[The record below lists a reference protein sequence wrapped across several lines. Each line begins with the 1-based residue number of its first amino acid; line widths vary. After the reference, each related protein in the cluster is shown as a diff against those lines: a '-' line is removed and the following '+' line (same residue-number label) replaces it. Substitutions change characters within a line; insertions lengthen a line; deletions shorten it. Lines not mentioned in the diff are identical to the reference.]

1 MELVAELSPPDD
13 QRALERD
20 KEKDPA
26 MIDRST
32 AAVDKS
38 AVMRGL
44 VSKTRVPLGSEIYNR
59 ILETLYDE
67 AAALDERR
75 FDDWVAMLHP
85 DLIYTAPIR
94 LTRTGPNRDRDI
106 MRTMMHFDDDY
117 ASILMRTGRLSKSA
131 WAEDPPSRCRR
142 FVTNVRV
149 AETETPDEYEVVSY
163 LYVERSRGENWVNEK
178 LTCERR
184 DLWRFVDGEYKCAK
198 REIICDQATL
208 SMANF
213 AIFF

>member
-1 MELVAELSPPDD
+1 MTDY
-13 QRALERD
+13 
-20 KEKDPA
+20 
-26 MIDRST
+26 ST

-38 AVMRGL
+38 GVLRGL
-44 VSKTRVPLGSEIYNR
+44 VSKTRVPLGSEVYNR

-75 FDDWVAMLHP
+75 FDDWVAMLGE

-94 LTRTGPNRDRDI
+94 LTRTGPNRDRDV
-106 MRTMMHFDDDY
+106 MRTMMHFDDNY
-117 ASILMRTGRLSKSA
+117 ASILMRTGRLAKSA

-149 AETETPDEYEVVSY
+149 AECDAPDQYEVVSY
-163 LYVERSRGENWVNEK
+163 LYVERSRGDNWHNE
-178 LTCERR
+178 TVTAERR
-184 DLWRFVDGEYKCAK
+184 DIWRAVDGGYKLSK
-198 REIICDQATL
+198 REIICDQSTL
-208 SMANF
+208 SMSNF